1 MRVVIDM
8 QGAQS
13 AASGFRGVGR
23 YIRELTK
30 ELILCSKGEL
40 DIYLALNGRLE
51 CNHLFKY
58 FDGVIDR
65 DHIKVWN
72 YYPEVPPAC
81 LTNNDEPKP
90 EELFHEWFMHQF
102 NADIIWV
109 PNFQEGYGDAN
120 VAATVKLT
128 RGRETIIST
137 LHDVTPLIY
146 AEDYLNPNIKPWY
159 MRKLQYVCDSD
170 IVLTDSEFSKDKI
183 SELLGISRNKIE
195 VVLLSYDSK
204 VFYSS
209 DKYLSANSKGKYF
222 LYAGGSDQHKNLKR
236 LIEAFG
242 MLGDNITSE
251 YKILFAGKE
260 PLADKNKLLKYAEE
274 AGIDKKCLVFLGY
287 VSDDDL
293 RLYMQK
299 CTAFVFPS
307 YAEGFGLPPLEA
319 MACGAP
325 TLVANATSVRE
336 IVLDKDAQ
344 FDPWSVKDIS
354 KKMKRVITDKKYADR
369 LIKSGIARAKDFSW
383 AKGAKQIKDI
393 MLNAPIQKKGMSY
406 SKHDLCLDL
415 KKILVPNN
423 YKYKAAVAKSIE
435 HGTLFNRIKHIYID
449 TSAVVLEDY
458 VSGIQ
463 RVVNGFIV
471 SIEKMFKDRDDV
483 EVRAIYSDP
492 SVNTFYYSFYNGKK
506 YVKQKSLSMNCVVD
520 FYDGDILIMPDL
532 HPSNIIA
539 KENYLISLSK
549 RGVKVFTSLND
560 IIPMQYP
567 EFFDQ
572 GFVEEYKKYLKAIS
586 HFSGI
591 ISISKAT
598 MNSYNDWCK
607 ENDVTRPPFFV
618 NDYNYLGAD
627 INHANP
633 SKGLPDN
640 SEEIIDNIKK
650 NPTVLMVGT
659 IEPRKKQDLVLDAL
673 DVLWSRNKDINL
685 VFVGR
690 NGWQMDNFVKRIKEH
705 EQNGK
710 KLFWLSGISDE
721 FLDMVYAFSSGVIVA
736 SLEEGYGLPIIEAA
750 QHGKPLLLR
759 DIPVF
764 KEIAGKFAKYFSGDK
779 AEKLADS
786 IFDWINDIAK
796 GSAPD
801 SSKIKY
807 YSWEESGRGLIE
819 KIDSSLLADR
829 NHYINN
835 NSYSGYNSIDYFDFE
850 ESFRGNTEEIKYR
863 QQQYLKYFKN
873 CSNVLDIGCGRGE
886 FLELLREN
894 GINSEGVDVYEKFV
908 VEGQRRGLKITCG
921 DGISFLQSK
930 LEWDGIFCA
939 QVIEHITFDQIIK
952 LCSEAYYRLKKGSYL
967 LIETPNPTKLDM
979 FTHTFYLD
987 PTHNKPI
994 HPATLKYLL
1003 EKIGFS
1009 EVEIVFTEES
1019 KSDYTIPMFE
1029 GDGLTNLEEI
1039 NHAIFV
1045 LNDYL
1050 FGSADYAII
1059 AQK

>member
-1 MRVVIDM
+1 M

-13 AASGFRGVGR
+13 PASGFRGVGR

-30 ELILCSKGEL
+30 ELILCSKGQL
-40 DIYLALNGRLE
+40 DIYLALNGKLE
-51 CNHLFKY
+51 CDHLFRY
-58 FDGVIDR
+58 FDGIIDR

-81 LTNNDEPKP
+81 LTDNNEPKP

-102 NADIIWV
+102 DADIIWV

-120 VAATVKLT
+120 VAASVKLT

-146 AEDYLNPNIKPWY
+146 AENYLNPSIRPWY

-183 SELLGISRNKIE
+183 SELLGISRDKIK
-195 VVLLSYDSK
+195 VILLSYDSR

-209 DKYLSANSKGKYF
+209 DKYLSADSKEKYF

-236 LIEAFG
+236 FIEAFG
-242 MLGDNITSE
+242 MLGDEITSE
-251 YKILFAGKE
+251 YKIKFAGKE
-260 PLADKNKLLKYAEE
+260 PLADKNKLIKYAEE
-274 AGIDKKCLVFLGY
+274 AGVDKNCLEFLGY

-293 RLYMQK
+293 RLDMQK

-325 TLVANATSVRE
+325 TIVAGATSVRE
-336 IVLDKDAQ
+336 IVIDEEAR
-344 FDPWSVKDIS
+344 FDPWSVEDIS
-354 KKMKRVITDKKYADR
+354 RKMKRVITDKDYSDR
-369 LIKSGIARAKDFSW
+369 LIKNGIARAKDFSW
-383 AKGAKQIKDI
+383 VKGAEQIREI
-393 MLNAPIQKKGMSY
+393 MLNAPVQKKGIPY
-406 SKHDLCLDL
+406 SKYELCADV
-415 KKILVPNN
+415 KKILSPTD
-423 YKYKAAVAKSIE
+423 YKYKASVAESIE
-435 HGTLFNRIKHIYID
+435 HSTLFNRKRHIFID
-449 TSAVVLEDY
+449 ASAVVLEDY

-471 SIEKMFKDRDDV
+471 SIGKLFSDRDDV
-483 EVRAIYSDP
+483 EVRAVYSDP
-492 SVNTFYYSFYNGKK
+492 SVNTFYFSFYNGKK
-506 YVKQKSLSMNCVVD
+506 YVRQKRITADCVVD

-532 HPSNIIA
+532 HPANIIA
-539 KENYLISLSK
+539 KEKYLASLSK
-549 RGVKVFTSLND
+549 RGVRVFTSLND

-567 EFFDQ
+567 EFFDK
-572 GFVEEYKKYLKAIS
+572 GFVEEYQKYLKAIS
-586 HFSGI
+586 RFSGI
-591 ISISKAT
+591 ISISRAT
-598 MNSYNDWCK
+598 MNSYNEWC
-607 ENDVTRPPFFV
+607 EANDVTRPPFFV
-618 NDYNYLGAD
+618 DDYNYLGAD

-640 SEEIIDNIKK
+640 SEEITDCIRK

-673 DVLWSRNKDINL
+673 DVLWNRKKDINL

-690 NGWQMDNFVKRIKEH
+690 NGWQMDNFVTRVREH

-721 FLDMVYAFSSGVIVA
+721 FLDMVYSLSSGVIVA

-764 KEIAGKFAKYFSGDK
+764 NEIAGNSARYFSGDN
-779 AEKLADS
+779 AEALADS
-786 IFDWINDIAK
+786 ILDWVNDIA
-796 GSAPD
+796 GGTAPD
-801 SSKIKY
+801 PSGIKY
-807 YSWEESGRGLIE
+807 YSWEESGRGLIQ
-819 KIDSSLLADR
+819 KIDPSLFEECGCVNDA
-829 NHYINN
+829 
-835 NSYSGYNSIDYFDFE
+835 NSNSGYNNIGYFDFE
-850 ESFRGNTEEIKYR
+850 KSFRGSREAIKNR
-863 QQQYLKYFKN
+863 QKQYLKYFTN

-894 GINSEGVDVYEKFV
+894 NINGEGVDCYEKFV
-908 VEGQRRGLKITCG
+908 ADGRREGLKITLA
-921 DGISFLQSK
+921 DGIEYLQSK
-930 LEWDGIFCA
+930 LDWDGIFCA
-939 QVIEHITFDQIIK
+939 QVVEHISFDRIIK
-952 LCSEAYYRLKKGSYL
+952 LCSEAYFRLREGSYL
-967 LIETPNPTKLDM
+967 VIETPNPTKLDM

-987 PTHNKPI
+987 PTHNKPV

-1003 EKIGFS
+1003 EKTGFS
-1009 EVEIVFTEES
+1009 EVEITFTEES
-1019 KSDYTIPMFE
+1019 KSQYTIPMFR
-1029 GDGLTNLEEI
+1029 GDGLTNLDEI
-1039 NHAIFV
+1039 NHAMFV

-1050 FGSADYAII
+1050 FGSADYAVI
-1059 AQK
+1059 ARK